1 MSDTL
6 RQRAERL
13 MAMESNASKGE
24 WCALVR
30 ELLTEMES
38 LDLDL
43 QLMERSGCKG
53 RRHGPKCRGALH
65 ATNDNL

>member
-43 QLMERSGCKG
+43 QLMETCM
-53 RRHGPKCRGALH
+53 GALR
-65 ATNDNL
+65 ASQ

>member
-43 QLMERSGCKG
+43 QLMERSGCNG
-53 RRHGPKCRGALH
+53 WT
-65 ATNDNL
+65 ATLADVPRSATCDK